1 MCIRLPDIFAMLSF
15 IRYFSGLIF
24 IVIAV
29 FIIILMVIDIVALIL
44 RSVNFSILASGVGLG
59 EV

>member
-1 MCIRLPDIFAMLSF
+1 MLSF